1 MVVLITFGENLKVC
15 INVSKY
21 LAQVYISQK
30 PRRYS
35 NDKLMILGIQH
46 LVCDKYLL
54 HICTFSDWFHNAR
67 VLSHYNANEFHNVLR
82 NTICCR
88 IRTASLCYCNED
100 VEDAVE
106 TKYIGNS

>member
-106 TKYIGNS
+106 SKHVRNS

>member
-1 MVVLITFGENLKVC
+1 
-15 INVSKY
+15 
-21 LAQVYISQK
+21 
-30 PRRYS
+30 
-35 NDKLMILGIQH
+35 MILGIQH

-54 HICTFSDWFHNAR
+54 HICTFSDWFHNAK

-106 TKYIGNS
+106 TKHVGNS